1 MSNTAVLDPG
11 SAAAK
16 VPAGRAEAVAN
27 RFISVA
33 FVTVREVLRFAQFL
47 VFLLYLVV
55 GVLGFWLWGLAFVI
69 GSFRLLL
76 KLTRQLLL
84 LISALHP
91 PPTGWTGGGVA
102 ERTRAEL
109 QRLWNQRLL
118 LYADIALPV
127 GRQLVALNHS
137 ARRFWHLPLLH
148 KLSAVVIAGSF
159 VVLPMAYV
167 IPRPHT
173 VQIVD
178 RNSLSHTDGE
188 LRYLIHA
195 IDLYDP
201 LKTREYENE
210 YAAYLGKFN
219 PQGLKASLVEGHFYR
234 LWVVGVRWNYLP
246 VTVYP
251 NIISAEEI
259 DKNGNE
265 IDRHVAPE

>member
-1 MSNTAVLDPG
+1 MSSTDILDPG

-27 RFISVA
+27 RFMSA
-33 FVTVREVLRFAQFL
+33 ATVTAREALRFMQFL
-47 VFLLYLVV
+47 VFLAYLVV
-55 GVLGFWLWGLAFVI
+55 GILGFWLWMLAFII
-69 GSFRLLL
+69 GTFRLLL

-84 LISALHP
+84 LLSALQP

-118 LYADIALPV
+118 LYADIARPI

-137 ARRFWHLPLLH
+137 ARRFWHLPLFH
-148 KLSAVVIAGSF
+148 KLSAVIIAGSF
-159 VVLPMAYV
+159 VVLPMVYV
-167 IPRPHT
+167 IPRPNT

-195 IDLYDP
+195 TDLDDP
-201 LKTREYENE
+201 LNTREYENE

-246 VTVYP
+246 LTLYP
-251 NIISAEEI
+251 NIIFAKEI

>member
-1 MSNTAVLDPG
+1 MSSTDILDPG

-27 RFISVA
+27 RFMSA
-33 FVTVREVLRFAQFL
+33 ATVTAREALRFMQFL
-47 VFLLYLVV
+47 VFLAYLVV
-55 GVLGFWLWGLAFVI
+55 GILGFWLWMLAFII
-69 GSFRLLL
+69 GTFRLLL

-84 LISALHP
+84 LLSALQP

-118 LYADIALPV
+118 LYADIARPI

-137 ARRFWHLPLLH
+137 ARRFWHLPLFH
-148 KLSAVVIAGSF
+148 KLSAVILAGSF
-159 VVLPMAYV
+159 VVLPMVYV
-167 IPRPHT
+167 IPRPNT

-195 IDLYDP
+195 TDLDDP

-246 VTVYP
+246 LTLYP
-251 NIISAEEI
+251 NIIFAKEI